1 MNKETSGIDLISNLT
16 SEQLEELE
24 EEAHH
29 IVEKVDR
36 SSRIRTYK
44 GPWSRIITVLSVI
57 WVIFQLYFTTIGTME
72 AITFRAIH
80 ASVLVLFA
88 FLLYPAWKNENR
100 DRKSPPLIDYVLIVI
115 NIAVFSYFVLN
126 YNRIAMTGGFV
137 TDFENLVGLLAI
149 ALVFI
154 AARRAS
160 GGLVWLSSIFL
171 LYNFAGRMIP
181 GTLGHGGFSA
191 SRIIGHMF
199 WGSQGIFGS
208 GIGVSATYI
217 FVFILFGAFLN
228 LSGFSK
234 LVNNLSLSLVG
245 RTAGGPAKVSV
256 VVSGFLGMINGSAIA
271 NVATTGIITIPMMKE
286 TGYKKEFAAGVEA
299 AASTGGQFL
308 PPVMGA
314 VAFLM
319 AEYIGKSYA
328 VVALAAA
335 VPAVLYYFGLL
346 MAVHFEAKRLGL
358 KGLDRENIPDA
369 LKVLKR
375 EGHLIAPLLSLLG
388 LMALGYT
395 PLYACVV
402 SIFVVIASSW
412 MRKHTRMGFRTIIQ
426 ACEDGVRGVISV
438 GVSCVIIGIIVG
450 TVSLTGLGL
459 KFGYLMLKL
468 VGPGELIKAG
478 VMVAIMSIILGMGV
492 PGIAA
497 YVIVTAVAVPVMVQ
511 VGALPIAAHLFCLIY
526 ASLSNITPPVAM
538 SVYVASGIA
547 DSDFRKTGIQ
557 AVMVGLSGF
566 ILPFFFLVNPILL
579 LGAAPE
585 GTGIMATAI
594 AILGATFGIY
604 FLASGTGG
612 WYIRRSGI
620 VERAGAILI
629 GLLLIH
635 PAGGTDAAGVGIA
648 ALLTV
653 YQLHKNK
660 GDKAKEINA

>member
-1 MNKETSGIDLISNLT
+1 MSKEIRDSESISNLT
-16 SEQLEELE
+16 HEQLEELE

-29 IVEKVDR
+29 IVEEVDR
-36 SSRIRTYK
+36 SSRIRTYT
-44 GPWSRIITVLSVI
+44 GPWSRIITALSVI

-80 ASVLVLFA
+80 ASVLLLFA

-100 DRKSPPLIDYVLIVI
+100 DRRSPAFVDHILIAI

-137 TDFENLVGLLAI
+137 TDFENLVGLVAI
-149 ALVFI
+149 GLVFL

-171 LYNFAGRMIP
+171 LYNFIGRMIP

-208 GIGVSATYI
+208 GIGVAATYI

-256 VVSGFLGMINGSAIA
+256 VVSGFLGMINGSAVA

-319 AEYIGKSYA
+319 AEYLGVSYA

-358 KGLDRENIPDA
+358 RGLDRENIPDA
-369 LKVLKR
+369 LKVLR
-375 EGHLIAPLLSLLG
+375 SDGHLMAPLLSLLG

-412 MRKHTRMGFRTIIQ
+412 IRRHTRMDLKTIIQ

-438 GVSCVIIGIIVG
+438 GISCVIIGIIVG

-459 KFGYLMLKL
+459 KFGYLMLQL

-497 YVIVTAVAVPVMVQ
+497 YVIVTAVAVPVMVE

-557 AVMVGLSGF
+557 AVLVGLSGF

-585 GTGIMATAI
+585 GTSVLSTAI
-594 AILGATFGIY
+594 AILGAFFGIY

-612 WYIRRSGI
+612 WYIRRSGL
-620 VERAGAILI
+620 VERAAAILV

-635 PAGGTDAAGVGIA
+635 PQGGTDAVGVGIA
-648 ALLTV
+648 ALLTI
-653 YQLHKNK
+653 YQIYKNK
-660 GDKAKEINA
+660 GDKADKITA

>member
-1 MNKETSGIDLISNLT
+1 
-16 SEQLEELE
+16 
-24 EEAHH
+24 
-29 IVEKVDR
+29 
-36 SSRIRTYK
+36 
-44 GPWSRIITVLSVI
+44 
-57 WVIFQLYFTTIGTME
+57 
-72 AITFRAIH
+72 
-80 ASVLVLFA
+80 
-88 FLLYPAWKNENR
+88 
-100 DRKSPPLIDYVLIVI
+100 
-115 NIAVFSYFVLN
+115 
-126 YNRIAMTGGFV
+126 MTGGFV
-137 TDFENLVGLLAI
+137 TDFENIVGLVAI
-149 ALVFI
+149 ILVFL
-154 AARRAS
+154 AAWRAA
-160 GGLVWLSSIFL
+160 GGLVWLSLVFI
-171 LYNFAGRMIP
+171 LYNFLGRMIP
-181 GTLGHGGFSA
+181 GTLGHGGFSL
-191 SRIIGHMF
+191 SRITGHMF

-208 GIGVSATYI
+208 GIGVAATYI

-228 LSGFSK
+228 SSGFSR

-256 VVSGFLGMINGSAIA
+256 VVSGFLGMINGSAVA
-271 NVATTGIITIPMMKE
+271 NVATTGIVTIPMMKDA
-286 TGYKKEFAAGVEA
+286 GYKKEFAAGVEA

-319 AEYIGKSYA
+319 AEYIGESYA

-346 MAVHFEAKRLGL
+346 MAVHFEAKRMGL
-358 KGLDRENIPDA
+358 KGLDRGNIPDA
-369 LKVLKR
+369 WEVLKNQ
-375 EGHLIAPLLSLLG
+375 GHLMAPLVSLLG
-388 LMALGYT
+388 LMVLGYT

-412 MRKHTRMGFRTIIQ
+412 IRRHTRMGPRAIIK

-459 KFGYLMLKL
+459 KFGYLMLKV

-511 VGALPIAAHLFCLIY
+511 VGAIPLAAHLFCLIY

-547 DSDFRKTGIQ
+547 DSDFKKTGIQ
-557 AVMVGLSGF
+557 AVLVGLSGF
-566 ILPFFFLVNPILL
+566 LLPFFFLVNPILL

-585 GTGIMATAI
+585 GTGIIQTVI
-594 AILGATFGIY
+594 AISGAALGIY
-604 FLASGTGG
+604 FLASGTQG

-620 VERAGAILI
+620 IERIASVLI

-648 ALLTV
+648 VLLTV
-653 YQLHKNK
+653 YQLYRNK
-660 GDKAKEINA
+660 GDKEMAIHT